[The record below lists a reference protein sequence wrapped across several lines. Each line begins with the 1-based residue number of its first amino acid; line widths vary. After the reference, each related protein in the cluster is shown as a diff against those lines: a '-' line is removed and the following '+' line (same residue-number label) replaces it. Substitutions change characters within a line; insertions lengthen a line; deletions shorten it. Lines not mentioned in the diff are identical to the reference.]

1 MKKPNKD
8 FIRKVVT
15 ESMRKIRVQEAE
27 QEVEQ
32 ESAPEAQ
39 TSRASTKDVE
49 SFLALL
55 NRLPNREP
63 AAAKIDK
70 SAELEAIIREV
81 AKLLSMKGIEQQ
93 ELRIAFKNI
102 FMDVQK
108 GEDI

>member
-15 ESMRKIRVQEAE
+15 ESMRKIRVQE
-27 QEVEQ
+27 VEQ

-39 TSRASTKDVE
+39 TPRASTKDVE